1 VRVRF
6 ILPLKNP
13 TFASLKSA
21 TKTSDKLGTAS
32 VKSLLIQQSLPAA
45 FGFLVMSVYQLVDVW
60 FVSRYAEGE
69 LAIAAITVVLP
80 VTFLISSFGMAVG
93 VGGASVLARALGEGS
108 PEKAQKTFNNQILL
122 TLGFV
127 LLFVLMG
134 YVFQTQ
140 LLTLFGA
147 NTEIMPYAKK
157 YFNILLLGL
166 PFLGWAMMSNNTIRA
181 EGKPKVAMLTMIIP
195 AVSNIVLDYVL
206 ILQFDMGLEGAA
218 WATTTGYMLSGLYT
232 LWFFLSG
239 RSELSFGQGPLR
251 LDFPIVGEIAS
262 IGSITLVRQSMFS
275 LLAIV
280 LYGQLDKWGQVEYAA
295 TLGESGGSH
304 AIAIYGLIRGFTLFV
319 AFPII
324 GIMQGLMPI
333 VSYNYGANNGERV
346 KEGVWLAMQWTTVIS
361 LLLLSVI
368 VIFPEEL
375 IGIFTEDKDLL
386 AHTPRVLQLIFVSL
400 PVMGIGFIG
409 GAYFQAVGKP
419 IPALVLT
426 LARQGL
432 FMIPLMFIL
441 SSVVGLDGVWASLPA
456 GEILAGIWAALW
468 LYQEVSKLK
477 DRKSESTEIDTIG
490 T

>member
-1 VRVRF
+1 
-6 ILPLKNP
+6 
-13 TFASLKSA
+13 
-21 TKTSDKLGTAS
+21 
-32 VKSLLIQQSLPAA
+32 
-45 FGFLVMSVYQLVDVW
+45 MSVYQMVDVW

-69 LAIAAITVVLP
+69 IAIAAITVVLP
-80 VTFLISSFGMAVG
+80 ITFLISSFGMAVG
-93 VGGASVLARALGEGS
+93 VGGASVLARALGEEN
-108 PEKAQKTFNNQILL
+108 PEKAQKTFSNQIML

-127 LLFVLMG
+127 LFFVLLG
-134 YVFQTQ
+134 YLFQTE

-147 NTEIMPYAKK
+147 NEEIMPYAKK
-157 YFNILLLGL
+157 YLNVLLLGL
-166 PFLGWAMMSNNTIRA
+166 PFLGWAMMSNNVIRA
-181 EGKPKVAMLTMIIP
+181 EGKPKMAMYTMIIP

-206 ILQFDMGLEGAA
+206 ILQFDMGITGAA
-218 WATTTGYMLSGLYT
+218 WATTVGYMLSGIYT
-232 LWFFLSG
+232 LWFFVSG
-239 RSELSFGQGPLR
+239 KSELQLSKSGLR
-251 LDFPIVGEIAS
+251 LDIPIVKEISS
-262 IGSITLVRQSMFS
+262 IGSITLLRQSMFS

-280 LYGQLDKWGQVEYAA
+280 LYSQLDKWGQVEYET

-333 VSYNYGANNGERV
+333 VSFNYGAKNGQRV
-346 KEGVWLAMQWTTVIS
+346 KDSVWLAIQWTTGIS

-386 AHTPRVLQLIFVSL
+386 AHTPRVLQLIFLSL

-441 SSVVGLDGVWASLPA
+441 AYFFGLDGVWISLPA
-456 GEILAGIWAALW
+456 GEVVAGIWAASW
-468 LYQEVSKLK
+468 LYLEVNKLK
-477 DRKSESTEIDTIG
+477 DKNTTASEMETISTQ
-490 T
+490 

>member
-1 VRVRF
+1 
-6 ILPLKNP
+6 
-13 TFASLKSA
+13 
-21 TKTSDKLGTAS
+21 
-32 VKSLLIQQSLPAA
+32 
-45 FGFLVMSVYQLVDVW
+45 MVDVW

-69 LAIAAITVVLP
+69 IAIAAITVVLP
-80 VTFLISSFGMAVG
+80 ITFLISSFGMAVG
-93 VGGASVLARALGEGS
+93 VGGASVLARALGEEN
-108 PEKAQKTFNNQILL
+108 PEKAQKTFSNQIML

-127 LLFVLMG
+127 LFFVLLG
-134 YVFQTQ
+134 YLFQTE

-147 NTEIMPYAKK
+147 NEEIMPYAKK
-157 YFNILLLGL
+157 YLNVLLLGL
-166 PFLGWAMMSNNTIRA
+166 PFLGWAMMSNNVIRA
-181 EGKPKVAMLTMIIP
+181 EGKPKMAMYTMIIP

-206 ILQFDMGLEGAA
+206 ILQFDMGITGAA
-218 WATTTGYMLSGLYT
+218 WATTVGYMLSGIYT
-232 LWFFLSG
+232 LWFFVSG
-239 RSELSFGQGPLR
+239 KSELQLSKSGLR
-251 LDFPIVGEIAS
+251 LDIPIVKEISS
-262 IGSITLVRQSMFS
+262 IGSITLLRQSMFS

-280 LYGQLDKWGQVEYAA
+280 LYSQLDKWGQVEYET

-333 VSYNYGANNGERV
+333 VSFNYGAKNGQRV
-346 KEGVWLAMQWTTVIS
+346 KDSVWLAIQWTTGIS

-386 AHTPRVLQLIFVSL
+386 AHTPRVLQLIFLSL

-441 SSVVGLDGVWASLPA
+441 AYFFGLDGVWISLPA
-456 GEILAGIWAALW
+456 GEVVAGIWAASW
-468 LYQEVSKLK
+468 LYLEVNKLK
-477 DRKSESTEIDTIG
+477 DKNTTASEMETISTQ
-490 T
+490 

>member
-1 VRVRF
+1 M
-6 ILPLKNP
+6 KG
-13 TFASLKSA
+13 S
-21 TKTSDKLGTAS
+21 TKTSDKLGTENIG
-32 VKSLLIQQSLPAA
+32 KLLLQQSLPASI
-45 FGFLVMSVYQLVDVW
+45 GFLVMSVYQLVDVW

-80 VTFLISSFGMAVG
+80 ITFLISSFGMAVG
-93 VGGASVLARALGEGS
+93 VGGASVLARALGENK
-108 PEKAQKTFNNQILL
+108 PEKAQKTFSNQILL

-127 LLFVLMG
+127 LFFVLIG
-134 YVFQTQ
+134 YIFQTE

-147 NTEIMPYAKK
+147 NEEIMPYAKK

-206 ILQFDMGLEGAA
+206 ILQLDMGIEGAA

-239 RSELSFGQGPLR
+239 RSELTLSKAGLKFDP
-251 LDFPIVGEIAS
+251 PIVKEIAS
-262 IGSITLVRQSMFS
+262 IGSITLLRQSMFS

-280 LYGQLDKWGQVEYAA
+280 LYGQLDRWGQVEYAT

-333 VSYNYGANNGERV
+333 VSFNYGANNGTRV
-346 KEGVWLAMQWTTVIS
+346 KEGVWLAIKATTVIS
-361 LLLLSVI
+361 ILLLSII
-368 VIFPEEL
+368 VIFPTEL
-375 IGIFTEDKDLL
+375 ISIFTEDKDLL

-441 SSVVGLDGVWASLPA
+441 AYFFGLDGVWASLPA
-456 GEILAGIWAALW
+456 GEILAGIWAAVW
-468 LYQEVSKLK
+468 LYTVVNRLEDNKTTDEV
-477 DRKSESTEIDTIG
+477 EEIKG
-490 T
+490 V

>member
-1 VRVRF
+1 M
-6 ILPLKNP
+6 KE
-13 TFASLKSA
+13 S
-21 TKTSDKLGTAS
+21 TKTSGKLGTES
-32 VKSLLIQQSLPAA
+32 IGKLLLQQSLPASI
-45 FGFLVMSVYQLVDVW
+45 GFLVMSVYQMVDVW

-69 LAIAAITVVLP
+69 IAIAAITVVLP
-80 VTFLISSFGMAVG
+80 ITFLISSFGMAVG
-93 VGGASVLARALGEGS
+93 VGGASVLARALGEEN
-108 PEKAQKTFNNQILL
+108 PEKAQKTFSNQIML

-127 LLFVLMG
+127 LFFVLLG
-134 YVFQTQ
+134 YLFQTE

-147 NTEIMPYAKK
+147 NEEIMPYAKK
-157 YFNILLLGL
+157 YLNVLLLGL
-166 PFLGWAMMSNNTIRA
+166 PFLGWAMMSNNVIRA
-181 EGKPKVAMLTMIIP
+181 EGKPKMAMYTMIIP

-206 ILQFDMGLEGAA
+206 ILQFDMGITGAA
-218 WATTTGYMLSGLYT
+218 WATTVGYMLSGIYT

-239 RSELSFGQGPLR
+239 KSELQLSKSGLR
-251 LDFPIVGEIAS
+251 LDIPIVKEISS
-262 IGSITLVRQSMFS
+262 IGSITLLRQSMFS

-280 LYGQLDKWGQVEYAA
+280 LYSQLDKWGQVEYET

-333 VSYNYGANNGERV
+333 VSFNYGAKNGQRV
-346 KEGVWLAMQWTTVIS
+346 KDSVWLAIQWTTGIS

-386 AHTPRVLQLIFVSL
+386 AHTPRVLQLIFLSL

-441 SSVVGLDGVWASLPA
+441 AYFFGLDGVWISLPA
-456 GEILAGIWAALW
+456 GEVVAGIWAASW
-468 LYQEVSKLK
+468 LYLEVNKLK
-477 DRKSESTEIDTIG
+477 DKNTTASEMETIG
-490 T
+490 TQ

>member
-1 VRVRF
+1 M
-6 ILPLKNP
+6 KE
-13 TFASLKSA
+13 S
-21 TKTSDKLGTAS
+21 TKTSGKLGTES
-32 VKSLLIQQSLPAA
+32 IGKLLLQQSLPASI
-45 FGFLVMSVYQLVDVW
+45 GFLVMSVYQMVDVW

-69 LAIAAITVVLP
+69 IAIAAITVVLP
-80 VTFLISSFGMAVG
+80 ITFLISSFGMAVG
-93 VGGASVLARALGEGS
+93 VGGASVLARALGEEN
-108 PEKAQKTFNNQILL
+108 PEKAQKTFSNQIML

-127 LLFVLMG
+127 LFFVLLG
-134 YVFQTQ
+134 YLFQTE

-147 NTEIMPYAKK
+147 NEEIMPYAKK
-157 YFNILLLGL
+157 YLNVLLLGL
-166 PFLGWAMMSNNTIRA
+166 PFLGWAMMSNNVIRA
-181 EGKPKVAMLTMIIP
+181 EGKPKMAMYTMIIP

-206 ILQFDMGLEGAA
+206 ILQFDMGITGAA
-218 WATTTGYMLSGLYT
+218 WATTVGYMLSGIYT

-239 RSELSFGQGPLR
+239 KSELQLSKSGLR
-251 LDFPIVGEIAS
+251 LDIPIVKEISS
-262 IGSITLVRQSMFS
+262 IGSITLLRQSMFS

-280 LYGQLDKWGQVEYAA
+280 LYSQLDKWGQVEYET

-319 AFPII
+319 AFPIT

-333 VSYNYGANNGERV
+333 VSFNYGAKNGQRV
-346 KEGVWLAMQWTTVIS
+346 KDSVWLAIQWTTGIS

-386 AHTPRVLQLIFVSL
+386 AHTPRVLQLIFLSL

-441 SSVVGLDGVWASLPA
+441 AYFFGLDGVWISLPA
-456 GEILAGIWAALW
+456 GEVVAGIWAASW
-468 LYQEVSKLK
+468 LYLEVNKLK
-477 DRKSESTEIDTIG
+477 DKNTTASEMETIG
-490 T
+490 TQ

>member
-1 VRVRF
+1 
-6 ILPLKNP
+6 
-13 TFASLKSA
+13 
-21 TKTSDKLGTAS
+21 
-32 VKSLLIQQSLPAA
+32 
-45 FGFLVMSVYQLVDVW
+45 MVDVW

-69 LAIAAITVVLP
+69 IAIAAITVVLP
-80 VTFLISSFGMAVG
+80 ITFLISSFGMAVG
-93 VGGASVLARALGEGS
+93 VGGASVLARALGEEN
-108 PEKAQKTFNNQILL
+108 PEKAQKTFSNQIML

-127 LLFVLMG
+127 LFFVLLG
-134 YVFQTQ
+134 YLFQTE

-147 NTEIMPYAKK
+147 NEEIMPYAKK
-157 YFNILLLGL
+157 YLNVLLLGL
-166 PFLGWAMMSNNTIRA
+166 PFLGWAMMSNNVIRA
-181 EGKPKVAMLTMIIP
+181 EGKPKMAMYTMIIP

-206 ILQFDMGLEGAA
+206 ILQFDMGITGAA
-218 WATTTGYMLSGLYT
+218 WATTVGYMLSGIYT

-239 RSELSFGQGPLR
+239 KSELQLSKSGLR
-251 LDFPIVGEIAS
+251 LDIPIVKEISS
-262 IGSITLVRQSMFS
+262 IGSITLLRQSMFS

-280 LYGQLDKWGQVEYAA
+280 LYSQLDKWGQVEYET

-333 VSYNYGANNGERV
+333 VSFNYGAKNGQRV
-346 KEGVWLAMQWTTVIS
+346 KDSVWLAIQWTTGIS

-386 AHTPRVLQLIFVSL
+386 SHTPRVLQLIFLSL

-441 SSVVGLDGVWASLPA
+441 AYFFGLDGVWISLPA
-456 GEILAGIWAALW
+456 GEVVAGIWAASW
-468 LYQEVSKLK
+468 LYLEVNKLK
-477 DRKSESTEIDTIG
+477 DKNTTASEMETIG
-490 T
+490 TQ

>member
-1 VRVRF
+1 
-6 ILPLKNP
+6 
-13 TFASLKSA
+13 
-21 TKTSDKLGTAS
+21 
-32 VKSLLIQQSLPAA
+32 
-45 FGFLVMSVYQLVDVW
+45 MVDVW

-69 LAIAAITVVLP
+69 IAIAAITVVLP
-80 VTFLISSFGMAVG
+80 ITFLISSFGMAVG
-93 VGGASVLARALGEGS
+93 VGGASVLARALGEEN
-108 PEKAQKTFNNQILL
+108 PEKAQKTFSNQIML

-127 LLFVLMG
+127 LFFVLLG
-134 YVFQTQ
+134 YLFQTE

-147 NTEIMPYAKK
+147 NEEIMPYAKK
-157 YFNILLLGL
+157 YLNVLLLGL
-166 PFLGWAMMSNNTIRA
+166 PFLGWAMMSNNVIRA
-181 EGKPKVAMLTMIIP
+181 EGKPKMAMYTMIIP

-206 ILQFDMGLEGAA
+206 ILQFDMGITGAA
-218 WATTTGYMLSGLYT
+218 WATTVGYMLSGIYT

-239 RSELSFGQGPLR
+239 KSELQLSKSGLR
-251 LDFPIVGEIAS
+251 LDIPIVKEISS
-262 IGSITLVRQSMFS
+262 IGSITLLRQSMFS

-280 LYGQLDKWGQVEYAA
+280 LYSQLDKWGQVEYET

-333 VSYNYGANNGERV
+333 VSFNYGAKNGQRV
-346 KEGVWLAMQWTTVIS
+346 KDSVWLAIQWTTGIS

-386 AHTPRVLQLIFVSL
+386 AHTPRVLQLIFLSL

-441 SSVVGLDGVWASLPA
+441 AYFFGLDGVWISLPA
-456 GEILAGIWAALW
+456 GEVVAGIWAASW
-468 LYQEVSKLK
+468 LYLEVNKLK
-477 DRKSESTEIDTIG
+477 DKNTTASEMETIG
-490 T
+490 IQ

>member
-1 VRVRF
+1 
-6 ILPLKNP
+6 
-13 TFASLKSA
+13 
-21 TKTSDKLGTAS
+21 
-32 VKSLLIQQSLPAA
+32 
-45 FGFLVMSVYQLVDVW
+45 MVDVW

-69 LAIAAITVVLP
+69 IAIAAITVVLP
-80 VTFLISSFGMAVG
+80 ITFLISSFGMAVG
-93 VGGASVLARALGEGS
+93 VGGASVLARALGEEN
-108 PEKAQKTFNNQILL
+108 PEKAQKTFSNQIML

-127 LLFVLMG
+127 LFFVLLG
-134 YVFQTQ
+134 YLFQTE

-147 NTEIMPYAKK
+147 NEEIMPYAKK
-157 YFNILLLGL
+157 YLNVLLLGL
-166 PFLGWAMMSNNTIRA
+166 PFLGWAMMSNNVIRA
-181 EGKPKVAMLTMIIP
+181 EGKPKMAMYTMIIP

-206 ILQFDMGLEGAA
+206 ILQFDMGITGAA
-218 WATTTGYMLSGLYT
+218 WATTVGYMLSGIYT

-239 RSELSFGQGPLR
+239 KSELQLSKSGLR
-251 LDFPIVGEIAS
+251 LDILIVKEISS
-262 IGSITLVRQSMFS
+262 IGSITLLRQSMFS

-280 LYGQLDKWGQVEYAA
+280 LYSQLDKWGQVEYET

-333 VSYNYGANNGERV
+333 VSFNYGAKNGQRV
-346 KEGVWLAMQWTTVIS
+346 KDSVWLAIQWTTGIS

-386 AHTPRVLQLIFVSL
+386 AHTPRVLQLIFLSL

-441 SSVVGLDGVWASLPA
+441 AYFFGLDGVWISLPA
-456 GEILAGIWAALW
+456 GEVVAGIWAASW
-468 LYQEVSKLK
+468 LYLEVNKLK
-477 DRKSESTEIDTIG
+477 DKNTTASEMETIG
-490 T
+490 TQ